1 MRAGSAEARAALAP
15 GLPRKFTARA
25 ANDLE
30 YIMIDSDLL
39 DVLLTWDQ
47 TGQYEVA
54 ELNADGLEVTGDW
67 MTTLLQT
74 KAFHRIPPA
83 NIQAIFMRMQRI
95 NYRAGDVVIKQGTEG
110 DFFYV
115 VVAGKCIVTRET
127 PLNKEGIKLA
137 ELGPGDSFGE
147 EALIAEAKRNA
158 TVTMSTDGTLMRLG
172 KHDFQ
177 TLLNEPLL
185 QWVSQDKAKEIVA
198 TGGKWLDVRLPS
210 EFQNFRIDD
219 AINIP
224 LYFIRLKLNA
234 LDKNIPY
241 VVCCDTGRRSSAAAY
256 ILSERGFEAYVLK
269 GGLAATEAARSSRGR
284 RGFGACSGACSIGH
298 EETQAVQGR
307 GIEGGVAE
315 GFRAEGPMVYPP
327 PPTLRYRPPSLL
339 AEHLGLAIAA
349 FLVRIA
355 FRRVFASRRRTSPR
369 SGIRAGG
376 IARGLRRDRCFAG

>member
-1 MRAGSAEARAALAP
+1 MNERPVNLAILKTFSPLDGLKAENLHALARKIHIREMAGGRTLFKEGDSEKKTFYLVNGSVELRADDKLVGTIRSGSPEARAALAP

-25 ANDLE
+25 SDDIE

-54 ELNADGLEVTGDW
+54 ELQSDGLDVTGDW

-95 NYRAGDVVIKQGTEG
+95 NYKERDVVIKQGTEG
-110 DFFYV
+110 DYFYV
-115 VVAGKCIVTRET
+115 VVSGKCVVTRET

-158 TVTMSTDGTLMRLG
+158 TVTMSVDGTLMRLG
-172 KHDFQ
+172 KADFQ

-185 QWVSQDKAKEIVA
+185 QWVDYDKAKEIVA
-198 TGGKWLDVRLPS
+198 HGGKWLDVRLPS
-210 EFQNFRIDD
+210 EFQNFRIDG
-219 AINIP
+219 AVNIP

-234 LDKNIPY
+234 LDKNIQY

-269 GGLAATEAARSSRGR
+269 GGLAGTEAARAR
-284 RGFGACSGACSIGH
+284 R
-298 EETQAVQGR
+298 
-307 GIEGGVAE
+307 
-315 GFRAEGPMVYPP
+315 
-327 PPTLRYRPPSLL
+327 
-339 AEHLGLAIAA
+339 
-349 FLVRIA
+349 
-355 FRRVFASRRRTSPR
+355 
-369 SGIRAGG
+369 
-376 IARGLRRDRCFAG
+376 

>member
-1 MRAGSAEARAALAP
+1 MPRRPRGSIRIQNHGVVIEGAGNFSMDDRPLDLALLKTFSPLDGLKAENLHALARKTQILQLGAGRVLFKQGDTDKRTFYLVAGNLELRADDKLIGTVRAGSAEARAALAP
-15 GLPRKFTARA
+15 ALPRKYTARA

-54 ELNADGLEVTGDW
+54 ELRGDGLDVTGDW

-95 NYRAGDVVIKQGTEG
+95 NYRARDIVIKQGTEG
-110 DFFYV
+110 DYFYV
-115 VVAGKCIVTRET
+115 VVAGKCVVTRET

-158 TVTMSTDGTLMRLG
+158 TITMATDGTLMRLG
-172 KHDFQ
+172 KADFQ

-185 QWVSQDKAKEIVA
+185 QWVDYEAARGIIDQ
-198 TGGKWLDVRLPS
+198 GGKWLDVRLPS

-219 AINIP
+219 AVNIP

-234 LDKNIPY
+234 LDKNTQY

-256 ILSERGFEAYVLK
+256 ILSERGFEAHVLK
-269 GGLAATEAARSSRGR
+269 GGLAATEAARSRG
-284 RGFGACSGACSIGH
+284 G
-298 EETQAVQGR
+298 
-307 GIEGGVAE
+307 
-315 GFRAEGPMVYPP
+315 
-327 PPTLRYRPPSLL
+327 
-339 AEHLGLAIAA
+339 
-349 FLVRIA
+349 
-355 FRRVFASRRRTSPR
+355 
-369 SGIRAGG
+369 
-376 IARGLRRDRCFAG
+376 

>member
-1 MRAGSAEARAALAP
+1 MFTCDRLHNQNHGVVNAGADYFSMDERPLDLSILKTFSPLDGLKAENLHALARKTQILELNAGRLLFKQGDTDKRTFYLVAGSVELRADDRLVGTVRAGSPEARAALAP

-25 ANDLE
+25 SNDIE
-30 YIMIDSDLL
+30 YIVIDSDLL

-47 TGQYEVA
+47 TGQYEVT
-54 ELNADGLEVTGDW
+54 ELSGEGLHEGGDW

-95 NYRAGDVVIKQGTEG
+95 NYRARDVVIKQGTEG

-115 VVAGKCIVTRET
+115 VVSGKCVVTRET

-172 KHDFQ
+172 KADFH

-185 QWVSQDKAKEIVA
+185 QWVDHDAAKELIA
-198 TGGKWLDVRLPS
+198 QGGKWLDVRLPS

-219 AINIP
+219 AVNIP

-234 LDKNIPY
+234 LDKSVRY

-256 ILSERGFEAYVLK
+256 ILSERGFEAYVLR
-269 GGLAATEAARSSRGR
+269 GGLAATESARSGR
-284 RGFGACSGACSIGH
+284 
-298 EETQAVQGR
+298 E
-307 GIEGGVAE
+307 
-315 GFRAEGPMVYPP
+315 
-327 PPTLRYRPPSLL
+327 
-339 AEHLGLAIAA
+339 
-349 FLVRIA
+349 
-355 FRRVFASRRRTSPR
+355 
-369 SGIRAGG
+369 
-376 IARGLRRDRCFAG
+376 

>member
-1 MRAGSAEARAALAP
+1 MDERAVDISVLKTFSPLDGLKAENLHALARKTQVVELGTGRLLFKQGDADKRTFYLVAGSVELRADDRLVGTVRAGSPEARSALAP
-15 GLPRKFTARA
+15 GSPRRFTARA
-25 ANDLE
+25 AGNIE
-30 YIMIDSDLL
+30 YIVIDSDLL

-54 ELNADGLEVTGDW
+54 ELRRDGLDVSGDW

-95 NYRAGDVVIKQGTEG
+95 NFRARDVVIKQGTEG
-110 DFFYV
+110 DYFYV
-115 VVAGKCIVTRET
+115 VVSGRCVVTRET

-137 ELGPGDSFGE
+137 ELGSGDSFGE

-158 TVTMSTDGTLMRLG
+158 TVTMSTDGVLMRLG
-172 KHDFQ
+172 KNDFQ

-185 QWVSQDKAKEIVA
+185 QWVEYDAAKDIVA
-198 TGGKWLDVRLPS
+198 RGGKWLDVRLPS

-219 AINIP
+219 AVNIP

-234 LDKNIPY
+234 LDKNIQY

-269 GGLAATEAARSSRGR
+269 GGLAATEAAR
-284 RGFGACSGACSIGH
+284 
-298 EETQAVQGR
+298 
-307 GIEGGVAE
+307 
-315 GFRAEGPMVYPP
+315 
-327 PPTLRYRPPSLL
+327 
-339 AEHLGLAIAA
+339 
-349 FLVRIA
+349 
-355 FRRVFASRRRTSPR
+355 
-369 SGIRAGG
+369 
-376 IARGLRRDRCFAG
+376 ARGG

>member
-1 MRAGSAEARAALAP
+1 MTERPINLAVLRTFSPLDGLKAENLTALARKTQLRELGAGRTLFKEGDTDKRTFYLVAGSVQLRADDQLIGTVRAGSAEARAPLAP

-25 ANDLE
+25 ATDLE

-47 TGQYEVA
+47 TGQYEVS
-54 ELNADGLEVTGDW
+54 ELNSDGLDVTGDW

-95 NYRAGDVVIKQGTEG
+95 NYRASDVVIKQGTEG

-115 VVAGKCIVTRET
+115 VVSGKCIVMRET

-158 TVTMSTDGTLMRLG
+158 TVTMSSDGTLMRLG
-172 KHDFQ
+172 KNDFQ

-185 QWVSQDKAKEIVA
+185 QWVEPEKAREIVA
-198 TGGKWLDVRLPS
+198 KGGKWLDVRLPS

-219 AINIP
+219 AVNIP
-224 LYFIRLKLNA
+224 LYFIRLKLNT
-234 LDKNIPY
+234 LDKNTQY

-269 GGLAATEAARSSRGR
+269 GGLAASEAARSP
-284 RGFGACSGACSIGH
+284 
-298 EETQAVQGR
+298 
-307 GIEGGVAE
+307 GG
-315 GFRAEGPMVYPP
+315 
-327 PPTLRYRPPSLL
+327 
-339 AEHLGLAIAA
+339 
-349 FLVRIA
+349 
-355 FRRVFASRRRTSPR
+355 
-369 SGIRAGG
+369 
-376 IARGLRRDRCFAG
+376 

>member
-1 MRAGSAEARAALAP
+1 MDERPADLSILKTFSPLDGLKAENLHALARKTQIRTLDAGRVLFKEGDADKRTFYLVSGQVELRADDRVMGIIKSRTPESRAPLAP

-25 ANDLE
+25 ATDID

-39 DVLLTWDQ
+39 DVLITWDQ

-54 ELNADGLEVTGDW
+54 ELRGDGVDVSGDW

-115 VVAGKCIVTRET
+115 VVSGRCVVTRET

-137 ELGPGDSFGE
+137 ELGSGDSFGE

-158 TVTMSTDGTLMRLG
+158 TVTMAADGTLMRLG

-185 QWVSQDKAKEIVA
+185 QWVSQEDAREIVA
-198 TGGKWLDVRLPS
+198 KGGKWLDVRLPS

-219 AINIP
+219 AVNIP

-234 LDKNIPY
+234 LDKNTQY

-256 ILSERGFEAYVLK
+256 ILSERGFDAFVLK
-269 GGLAATEAARSSRGR
+269 GGLAASEAARSQ
-284 RGFGACSGACSIGH
+284 SG
-298 EETQAVQGR
+298 
-307 GIEGGVAE
+307 
-315 GFRAEGPMVYPP
+315 
-327 PPTLRYRPPSLL
+327 
-339 AEHLGLAIAA
+339 
-349 FLVRIA
+349 
-355 FRRVFASRRRTSPR
+355 
-369 SGIRAGG
+369 
-376 IARGLRRDRCFAG
+376 

>member
-1 MRAGSAEARAALAP
+1 MDERPLDLALLKTFSPLDGLKAENLHALARKTQIRELAAGRLLFKEGDTDKRTYYLVAGTVEIRVEDRVVGQIRAGTPEARTPLVP
-15 GLPRKFTARA
+15 GLPRRYTARA
-25 ANDLE
+25 QNDLE

-54 ELNADGLEVTGDW
+54 ELRGDGLEANGDW

-95 NYRAGDVVIKQGTEG
+95 NYRARDVVIKQGTEG

-115 VVAGKCIVTRET
+115 VVAGRCIVTRET

-158 TVTMSTDGTLMRLG
+158 TVTMATDGSLMRLG
-172 KHDFQ
+172 KNDFQ

-185 QWVSQDKAKEIVA
+185 QWVDHDKAKEIIA
-198 TGGKWLDVRLPS
+198 AGGKWLDVRLPS
-210 EFQNFRIDD
+210 EFQNFRIDG
-219 AINIP
+219 AVNIP

-234 LDKNIPY
+234 LDKNTPY

-269 GGLAATEAARSSRGR
+269 GGLAATEAAR
-284 RGFGACSGACSIGH
+284 
-298 EETQAVQGR
+298 
-307 GIEGGVAE
+307 
-315 GFRAEGPMVYPP
+315 
-327 PPTLRYRPPSLL
+327 
-339 AEHLGLAIAA
+339 
-349 FLVRIA
+349 
-355 FRRVFASRRRTSPR
+355 
-369 SGIRAGG
+369 
-376 IARGLRRDRCFAG
+376 AR